1 MAPVARRPSC
11 ARSSR
16 PVKPVIAGS
25 AERCSLF
32 YDPRRVRP
40 GWGCHPASDARC
52 RDPHEEDRQARLSRR
67 LVKGDR
73 CTGPERLPSAAWP
86 SVPLAV
92 TNPLAR
98 ILGLLARDLLQRGF
112 RRAALRLLQSS
123 AIHEHDLGPT
133 KPRFELRE
141 EHRVERPALLK
152 GEDDPAEVP
161 RIKGC
166 QELRSAAGFRQ
177 LRTGFRQFCAG
188 LRRRPEV
195 AFANLRR
202 ASLSNSNPDPGR
214 PGHLLVA
221 DP

>member
-52 RDPHEEDRQARLSRR
+52 RDPREENRQARLGRR

-86 SVPLAV
+86 SVPLAF
-92 TNPLAR
+92 TNPLTR
-98 ILGLLARDLLQRGF
+98 TLGLLARDLLQRGF

-123 AIHEHDLGPT
+123 AIHEHYLGPT

-152 GEDDPAEVP
+152 GKDDPAEVP
-161 RIKGC
+161 RTKGC
-166 QELRSAAGFRQ
+166 RELRSTGRLSPIQ
-177 LRTGFRQFCAG
+177 KSLRHDQ
-188 LRRRPEV
+188 RP
-195 AFANLRR
+195 R
-202 ASLSNSNPDPGR
+202 SG
-214 PGHLLVA
+214 
-221 DP
+221 